1 MNPASFLLRVRF
13 CYVYGFAMCMDVY
26 GFVTCSVLLCIRFCY
41 VYSKRFDVILHNF
54 YTNLETQNIWGNV
67 KPQVNFQKQ

>member
-13 CYVYGFAMCMDVY
+13 CYMYGFA
-26 GFVTCSVLLCIRFCY
+26 TCSVLHCVWFCY
-41 VYSKRFDVILHNF
+41 AHSKRFDVILHNF

>member
-13 CYVYGFAMCMDVY
+13 CYVSGFATRTV
-26 GFVTCSVLLCIRFCY
+26 
-41 VYSKRFDVILHNF
+41 KRFDVILHNF